1 MIKVVLSLVFADKV
15 DLGWDPTVAAE
26 YDGKQRLFEF
36 EVDGRYY
43 KSSTENIIAETRV
56 DDVYTSATRIFKAF
70 TVDDQEEKNPVVI
83 KDYWPPDD
91 FETED
96 VIWQKILEDIRDEEE
111 RELFKRM
118 TLTPIVSGRVR
129 VGDGEDHTEKT
140 ILRGKGPINRHKIR
154 LPDGTNAR
162 DDSSSSDFEEADEQT
177 PDPSRKPKDRRTYK
191 HRWHYRIVYQ
201 EYAVPYNKLRNL
213 DDMLLVLVC
222 AVKGESTVV
231 CVHQL

>member
-26 YDGKQRLFEF
+26 YAGKQRLFEF

-43 KSSTENIIAETRV
+43 KSSTENILAETRT

-70 TVDDQEEKNPVVI
+70 TVDDKKGKNPVVI

-91 FETED
+91 SETED
-96 VIWQKILEDIRDEEE
+96 VIWQNILEDISDEEE
-111 RELFKRM
+111 REMFKRM

-140 ILRGKGPINRHKIR
+140 ILRGKGPISRHIIR
-154 LPDGTNAR
+154 LPDGSNAR
-162 DDSSSSDFEEADEQT
+162 DDSSLSDSEEEEDERAL
-177 PDPSRKPKDRRTYK
+177 DSSRKLSDRRIYV

-213 DDMLLVLVC
+213 DDMLLVLEC

-231 CVHQL
+231 YVHQ